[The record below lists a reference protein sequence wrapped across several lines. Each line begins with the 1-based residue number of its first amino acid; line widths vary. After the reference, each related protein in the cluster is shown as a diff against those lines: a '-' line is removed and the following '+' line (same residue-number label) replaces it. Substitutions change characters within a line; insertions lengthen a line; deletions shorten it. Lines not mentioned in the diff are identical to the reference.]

1 MISFTSLF
9 KRRGARLLVGLA
21 ATSAAAWLGA
31 AFYTLQLNPEIQNFK
46 QGARIKLAWTN
57 SLPDPRAARLIV
69 FGGSSSTFSFDG
81 ELALSEFSQPS
92 LNLALGAGM
101 GAKVLT
107 RFAAAH
113 ARKGDTLVM
122 AMEPA
127 LWIGTLEPPQL
138 GTQFAIA
145 FGEPSL
151 AGPGLEV
158 WPAPAL
164 GAADYLAALRPGGS
178 HVVAMAAKI
187 LSRRELYR
195 YRASDFLPSG
205 QQTTKVRLVPT
216 APRGPGT
223 PSAESRRFLAGLA
236 DWCRSREISLI
247 YSIPWGYCPEGEL
260 LDFRRENIA
269 FLAAVSEFMPVL
281 EDERLGAYP
290 VAGHFADTAW
300 HLNREGAAI
309 RTRVMLQALGARRLQ
324 NRTDILE
331 LEQSQAAEGEKPPS

>member
-1 MISFTSLF
+1 MTSFTSLF
-9 KRRGARLLVGLA
+9 KRRGARLLFGLA
-21 ATSAAAWLGA
+21 AMSVAAWVGA
-31 AFYTLQLNPEIQNFK
+31 AFYTLKFNPEIQNFK
-46 QGARIKLAWTN
+46 QGARIKLAWVR
-57 SLPDPRAARLIV
+57 SLPDPSAARLIV

-81 ELALSEFSQPS
+81 ELALKEFNQPA

-113 ARKGDTLVM
+113 ARAGDTLVM

-145 FGEPSL
+145 CGEPNL
-151 AGPGLEV
+151 AGAGLEV
-158 WPAPAL
+158 WPAPPL
-164 GAADYLAALRPGGS
+164 GAADYLAALRPGGG
-178 HVVAMAAKI
+178 HVVAMLVKI

-195 YRASDFLPSG
+195 YRIADYLPSG
-205 QQTTKVRLVPT
+205 QQVTKVRLTPT
-216 APRGPGT
+216 APRGPGV
-223 PSAESRRFLAGLA
+223 PSAESRQFLSGLA
-236 DWCRSREISLI
+236 EWCRLRGIALI

-260 LDFRRENIA
+260 ADFRRENVA

-290 VAGHFADTAW
+290 VVGHFADTAW
-300 HLNREGAAI
+300 HLNREGAAV
-309 RTRVMLQALGARRLQ
+309 RTRAMLEAHRAGRFHSRAGL
-324 NRTDILE
+324 LE
-331 LEQSQAAEGEKPPS
+331 LERGQGAEGLNTGR